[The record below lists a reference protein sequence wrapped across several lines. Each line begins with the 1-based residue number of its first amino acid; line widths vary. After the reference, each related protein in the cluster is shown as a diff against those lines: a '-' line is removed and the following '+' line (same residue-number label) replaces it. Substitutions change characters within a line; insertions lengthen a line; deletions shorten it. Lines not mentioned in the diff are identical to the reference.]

1 MIEEL
6 ERLMEAATP
15 RPWVFLYE
23 EAEIESAESELIDG
37 SLLDEARLDP
47 CAIGAPN
54 RPIVIDDEDYTGLLQ
69 PCGEID
75 AEEDRANLRLAHAA
89 VNALPTWIAV
99 AKAAQ
104 AWADADSAGRAA
116 ARGDG
121 DLMEAWRAVEAAEA
135 QLHAAVAAMGRAE
148 S

>member
-1 MIEEL
+1 VIEEI

-23 EAEIESAESELIDG
+23 EAEIESAEAKLVDG

-54 RPIVIDDEDYTGLLQ
+54 RSIVIDDEDYTGLLQ
-69 PCGEID
+69 PCDEID

-89 VNALPTWIAV
+89 VNALPTWIAL

-104 AWADADSAGRAA
+104 AWADADNAGRAA
-116 ARGDG
+116 ARGEG
-121 DLMEAWRAVEAAEA
+121 DLIEALATMEAAEA
-135 QLHAAVAAMGRAE
+135 QLHAAVAQMGRAE

>member
-75 AEEDRANLRLAHAA
+75 AEEDRANLCLAHAA
-89 VNALPTWIAV
+89 VNALPQFVACAEAV
-99 AKAAQ
+99 A
-104 AWADADSAGRAA
+104 AWAVADDAGRKAV
-116 ARGDG
+116 REGSG
-121 DLMEAWRAVEAAEA
+121 LVEALKAMEAAEA
-135 QLHAAVAAMGRAE
+135 LIRTAAQGLVAL
-148 S
+148 